1 MTRTTIVPMPPPPIR
16 PIGIGM
22 PPPPKP
28 PPAARRSSTSAL
40 RPPGLHFMGGGYS
53 SALRWESV

>member
-1 MTRTTIVPMPPPPIR
+1 MTSTTIVPIPPPPIR

-22 PPPPKP
+22 PPPSRSR

-40 RPPGLHFMGGGYS
+40 RPPGLHFMSGVERYLAAS
-53 SALRWESV
+53 